1 MTNRDLTNITM
12 ALIGGVILAFLLN
25 STEKPLDSPPQQIVA
40 DTVTIQ
46 PECPIIV
53 LNKKSLL
60 IGDSHSAFSRGWQ
73 TFLSEWTGMEI
84 ENTAVEGKATS
95 WMKRKLIQNIDST
108 YEYCFIFGGGND
120 ASMSVPPETIFK
132 NIEQMVDICNEF
144 GVQPVVILG
153 TSPEKVIA
161 SNSSKW
167 REYSRIKAQYQE
179 LLMNGLE
186 GAYVID
192 TRDLI
197 EKSDCADFLC
207 HMEISGHK
215 KVADKVI
222 EDMNFYRIVEN

>member
-25 STEKPLDSPPQQIVA
+25 SAEKPLDSPPQQIVA

-46 PECPIIV
+46 PECPVIV

-73 TFLSEWTGMEI
+73 TFVSEWTGMEI

-167 REYSRIKAQYQE
+167 REYIRIKAQYQE

>member
-1 MTNRDLTNITM
+1 M
-12 ALIGGVILAFLLN
+12 ALFVGIVLAFLLN
-25 STEKPLDSPPQQIVA
+25 SAEKPLDPPPQQIVS

-46 PECPIIV
+46 PECPVIV

-73 TFLSEWTGMEI
+73 TFVSEWTGMEI

-120 ASMSVPPETIFK
+120 ASMSVTPETIFK

-167 REYSRIKAQYQE
+167 REYSRIKAHYQE

-215 KVADKVI
+215 KLADKVI